1 MLEQELWTRLK
12 NGDQNALK
20 SIYDQHYSNLCQY
33 GLRLATHTDIV
44 EDAIQDVFVELWKYK
59 ANLAETDSIK
69 SYLFVCIKRKI
80 IKLVKDYQKHS
91 SNEQLEDNFDAGYF
105 EDNLISS
112 EIVEEQ
118 NSKLKQAVSKLSK
131 RQQEVLYLKFEQ
143 GLDYEQISKI
153 MDLKYQSVRNLVS
166 TAVNKIKDQLTIL
179 SVIIFYFISTN
190 LLKVTLYYISNDF
203 RMIGK

>member
-1 MLEQELWTRLK
+1 MLEQELWIRLK

-20 SIYDQHYSNLCQY
+20 SIYDQYYSNLCQY
-33 GLRLATHTDIV
+33 GLRMVTHTDIV
-44 EDAIQDVFVELWKYK
+44 EDAIQDVFIELWKYK
-59 ANLAETDSIK
+59 SNLSETDSIK

-91 SNEQLEDNFDAGYF
+91 SNEPIEEYFDACYY

-131 RQQEVLYLKFEQ
+131 RQQEVLYLKFEE

-166 TAVNKIKDQLTIL
+166 TAIIKIKEHLTIL

-190 LLKVTLYYISNDF
+190 LLNFTLNYISNDY

>member
-33 GLRLATHTDIV
+33 GLRLVTHTDIV

-59 ANLAETDSIK
+59 SNLSETDSIK

-91 SNEQLEDNFDAGYF
+91 SNEEIEEYFDAGYF
-105 EDNLISS
+105 EDSLISS

-131 RQQEVLYLKFEQ
+131 RQQEVLYLKFEE

-166 TAVNKIKDQLTIL
+166 TAIIKIKEHLTIL

-190 LLKVTLYYISNDF
+190 LLNFTLNYISNDY

>member
-33 GLRLATHTDIV
+33 GLRLVTHADIV

-91 SNEQLEDNFDAGYF
+91 SNEQLEDYFDAGYF

-131 RQQEVLYLKFEQ
+131 RQQEVLYLKFEE

-166 TAVNKIKDQLTIL
+166 TAINKIKDHLTIL

-190 LLKVTLYYISNDF
+190 LLNVTLYYISNDF